1 MTRPLHVGITG
12 GIGSGKSLVSKVFSK
27 LGVPVYDAD
36 SRARTL
42 MTSDAILMLEIRQ
55 KFGDQSY
62 FDNGTLNRE
71 YLSKAVF
78 NDAAKLAALNGLVHP
93 AVARDY
99 VRWSEENKTHPY
111 LLKEAALLFEAG
123 SYKTLDKII
132 VVQAPEELRIA
143 RVQKRDPHRDV
154 QKIKDIIRNQM
165 AEEEKLKRA
174 DFIVRNDESE
184 LVIPQVLALHQKF
197 LNLTD

>member
-12 GIGSGKSLVSKVFSK
+12 GIGSGKSLVSKIFSN

-36 SRARTL
+36 SRARLL
-42 MTSDAILMLEIRQ
+42 MTSDAVLINEIR
-55 KFGDQSY
+55 KTFGDQSY
-62 FDNGTLNRE
+62 SDDGKLNRD
-71 YLSKAVF
+71 YVSKIVF
-78 NDAAKLAALNGLVHP
+78 NDAVKLAALNGLVHP

-99 VRWSEENKTHPY
+99 IRWSEENKSHPY
-111 LLKEAALLFEAG
+111 LVKEAALLFEAG

-143 RVQKRDPHRDV
+143 RVQKRDPHRDM
-154 QKIKDIIRNQM
+154 QKIKDIIRSQM

-174 DFIVRNDESE
+174 DFIVKNDESE

-197 LNLTD
+197 LKGI

>member
-1 MTRPLHVGITG
+1 MTKPLQVGITG
-12 GIGSGKSLVSKVFSK
+12 GIGSGKSLVSKIFACF
-27 LGVPVYDAD
+27 GTPVYDAD
-36 SRARTL
+36 SRARSL
-42 MTSDAILMLEIRQ
+42 MTSDSILINQ
-55 KFGDQSY
+55 IKQNFGEQSY
-62 FDNGTLNRE
+62 FNNGSLNRD
-71 YLSKAVF
+71 YLSKTVF
-78 NDAAKLAALNGLVHP
+78 NDPAKLAALNGLVHP

-99 VRWSEENKTHPY
+99 ARWSEENNAHPY

-165 AEEEKLKRA
+165 SEDEKLKRA
-174 DFIVRNDESE
+174 DFIVTNDESA

-197 LNLTD
+197 LKLAG

>member
-1 MTRPLHVGITG
+1 MTKPLQVGITG
-12 GIGSGKSLVSKVFSK
+12 GIGSGKSLVSKIFACF
-27 LGVPVYDAD
+27 GIPVYDAD

-42 MTSDAILMLEIRQ
+42 MTSDPILIHEIKQ
-55 KFGDQSY
+55 NFSEQAY
-62 FDNGTLNRE
+62 FNDGSLNRD
-71 YLSKAVF
+71 YLSKTVF
-78 NDAAKLAALNGLVHP
+78 NNTSRLATLNGLVHP

-99 VRWSEENKTHPY
+99 GRWMEENTLHPY

-132 VVQAPEELRIA
+132 VVHAPEELRIT
-143 RVQKRDPHRDV
+143 RVQKRDPHRDI

-165 AEEEKLKRA
+165 PEEEKLKRA
-174 DFIVRNDESE
+174 DFIVTNDESE

-197 LNLTD
+197 LKLSG